1 MVDGIVSM
9 WKEDF
14 DYRIT
19 MDSSKQIHIRI
30 PNGVEDVQGIIALYD
45 LCGRML
51 GSGSLTEAVD
61 ASMLPSGV
69 YILKWTVNGHS
80 RSRKVRL

>member
-1 MVDGIVSM
+1 M

-30 PNGVEDVQGIIALYD
+30 PNGVENVQGSIALYD
-45 LCGRML
+45 LSGRML
-51 GSGSLTEAVD
+51 GSGSLKEAVD
-61 ASMLPSGV
+61 ASSLPSGV
-69 YILKWTVNGHS
+69 YILKWTVNGHT
-80 RSRKVRL
+80 RSRKVSL